1 MAKPGFTSPAVTY
14 GTYVQAVLD
23 GDADGVWECFSASYR
38 ASEYGGER
46 SAWQVKWQ
54 SSRDELVDQAR
65 RRQIADERIISE
77 RIGYVLVDASTLT
90 SPQQSPFYYFLREP
104 DGWKMTSFTDSTFH
118 AELENSIERGKF
130 EIERW

>member
-1 MAKPGFTSPAVTY
+1 M
-14 GTYVQAVLD
+14 QAVLD
-23 GDADGVWECFSASYR
+23 GDADAVWECFSTSYR
-38 ASEYGGER
+38 VSEYGGER

-54 SSRDELVDQAR
+54 SSRDELVDRAR
-65 RRQIADERIISE
+65 RRQIADERLISK
-77 RIGYVLVDASTLT
+77 RIGYVLVDASTLA

-118 AELENSIERGKF
+118 AELENSIQRGEF